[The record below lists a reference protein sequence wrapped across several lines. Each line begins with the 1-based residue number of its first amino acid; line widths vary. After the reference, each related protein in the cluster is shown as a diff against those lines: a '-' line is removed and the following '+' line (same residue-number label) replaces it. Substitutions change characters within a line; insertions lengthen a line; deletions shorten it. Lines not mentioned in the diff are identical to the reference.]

1 MFVTVCYLIKRRWL
15 CCECKL
21 CRYTEQT
28 HVPVSAVTRVPS
40 AQRSISGLLLSNYG
54 HWFSLPSQ
62 RTSVWQ
68 LAFVSG
74 LAGLLT
80 AALRGRTICSK
91 MWTISHAAP
100 APSPPGEQ
108 ENSLKRAQP
117 VVQTSALYRLFLCLL
132 PWKPNSARTK
142 FWRHLQCKSVKCSR
156 APPKNFPPTSTH
168 TSRQR
173 LFREASPS
181 AVHRILF
188 SAQSKRRSDWYVWQ
202 SEAVIDLRTV
212 CKAAAFMHRR
222 CFFFFLF
229 HSGNIFWNWQRA
241 PEEAESQSKH
251 ITHTVSVEPGSHE
264 LYLSCS
270 AQS

>member
-1 MFVTVCYLIKRRWL
+1 MFVLTVCYLIKRRWL

-142 FWRHLQCKSVKCSR
+142 FWRHLQCKNVKCSR
-156 APPKNFPPTSTH
+156 APPKNVPPTSKH
-168 TSRQR
+168 TSRQK

-188 SAQSKRRSDWYVWQ
+188 SAQSKTPLWLICLTIRGCNWSSHSVQRRRFHAQ
-202 SEAVIDLRTV
+202 TLL
-212 CKAAAFMHRR
+212 
-222 CFFFFLF
+222 FFFFVSFRQYLLKLTASSRG
-229 HSGNIFWNWQRA
+229 SG
-241 PEEAESQSKH
+241 
-251 ITHTVSVEPGSHE
+251 VSVKTHHTH
-264 LYLSCS
+264 CQRW
-270 AQS
+270 AW